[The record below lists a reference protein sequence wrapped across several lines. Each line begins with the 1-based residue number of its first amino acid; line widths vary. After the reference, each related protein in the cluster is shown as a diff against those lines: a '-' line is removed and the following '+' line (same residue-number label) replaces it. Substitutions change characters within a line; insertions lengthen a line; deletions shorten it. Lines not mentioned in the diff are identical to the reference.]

1 LKTVLLKVSKLLGL
15 FWIARRITRR
25 RLRILC
31 YHGFELKDESQF
43 RPKLFIRCDTFR
55 NRLDYLRFRGY
66 PVLNIDSALA
76 QLTDD
81 TLPDCATV
89 ITIDDGFF
97 SVSEIGAKLLRD
109 FSFPSTLYASSY
121 YVVKQNPIFRLM
133 VQYLFWKAEGRSFDI
148 SEVNSSLTGHTDLSP
163 ACKDE
168 TIWKIIRFG
177 EENCDEAQ
185 RLEITQRLANLLE
198 LPYDQ
203 FFQSRHMGLMTP
215 TELQTLEAAGME
227 VQLHTHRHRFPDD
240 EQVAVAEIMDNK
252 RVLEPIL
259 GKVLHHFCYPS
270 GLWSRNQW
278 PWLASLGITDAVT
291 CEPGLNSKTTPRLAL
306 RRFLDGENIKQIE
319 FEAEMSG
326 FSEILR
332 IVRSFVMGFRGKP
345 NRGEFRNAAS
355 AKPYYG

>member
-1 LKTVLLKVSKLLGL
+1 M
-15 FWIARRITRR
+15 
-25 RLRILC
+25 
-31 YHGFELKDESQF
+31 
-43 RPKLFIRCDTFR
+43 
-55 NRLDYLRFRGY
+55 
-66 PVLNIDSALA
+66 DSALA
-76 QLTDD
+76 QLTND

-109 FSFPSTLYASSY
+109 FNFPSILYASSY

-133 VQYLFWKAEGRSFDI
+133 VQYLFWKADGRSIDV
-148 SEVNSSLTGHTDLSP
+148 SELNSGLTGHANLSS
-163 ACKDE
+163 ADKDE
-168 TIWKIIRFG
+168 SIWKIIRFG
-177 EENCDEAQ
+177 EENCDEDQ
-185 RLEITQRLANLLE
+185 RLEITQRLAKLLE

-203 FFQSRHMGLMTP
+203 FLQSRRMGLMTP
-215 TELQTLEAAGME
+215 TELQALEAAGMQ
-227 VQLHTHRHRFPDD
+227 VQLHTHRHRFPEN

-259 GKVLHHFCYPS
+259 GKALHHFCYPS

-278 PWLASLGITDAVT
+278 PWLASVGITNAVT

-306 RRFLDGENIKQIE
+306 RRFLDGENIKEIE

-332 IVRSFVMGFRGKP
+332 VLRSFVVSFQGKQNQRDFQNTAKGKP
-345 NRGEFRNAAS
+345 
-355 AKPYYG
+355 Y